1 MKKNQEKAKEKAKA
15 QEKTTVIRSLMLDVF
30 PHAEN
35 DAERKA
41 LWLRI
46 RRDFCTYRMTARR
59 IAGMYFMALA
69 SGATLKEDKDGGL
82 SVAPPTRDD
91 MKAKLAAVFG
101 KEGKAFL
108 YEFRNEFCR
117 LLKGWNT
124 AHVDVLRL
132 EVGSKMKARDPH
144 YAASRE
150 WLALQGVRLPPA
162 MQHIGMTFKLAQT
175 PLSKWS
181 DHSVLLNW
189 RTDAPPIEFRWTRLD
204 GSRWSILRRI
214 IAGEIEFRQIELSLN
229 DKGMRLRVPYVVP
242 MKKAQGAKTLEVG
255 FATAK
260 GEGQFDDMLIVT
272 RIRDAEL
279 TNPWSF
285 GDQVHRGS
293 LSTSAAVDMID
304 RLKGRSES
312 KLYLRRACG
321 SKRQMRRGEG
331 LPKAAESYDAVLN
344 RIACLRSRVQRD
356 WNHRWSKA
364 VVADAVRWGCS
375 TILVFD
381 QPSEIR
387 MRPWCWSEWL
397 NQLKAKAEVEGIAV
411 EVAKSPKL
419 EEQPVAT

>member
-1 MKKNQEKAKEKAKA
+1 MKKNSEKAK
-15 QEKTTVIRSLMLDVF
+15 EKTTVIRSLMLDVY

-35 DAERKA
+35 DVERKA

-82 SVAPPTRDD
+82 SVSPPAQDE

-124 AHVDVLRL
+124 AQVDVLRL
-132 EVGSKMKARDPH
+132 EVGSKMKAKDPH
-144 YAASRE
+144 YAARRE

-162 MQHIGMTFKLAQT
+162 MRHIGMTFKLAQT
-175 PLSKWS
+175 PLSKWTN
-181 DHSVLLNW
+181 HSVCLNW
-189 RTDAPPIEFRWTRLD
+189 RTDALPIEFRWKRLD

-214 IAGEIEFRQIELSLN
+214 IAGEIEFRQIELNLN
-229 DKGMRLRVPYVVP
+229 DKDMRLRVPYVVP
-242 MKKAQGAKTLEVG
+242 TKKAQGAKTLEVG
-255 FATAK
+255 FAPVLR
-260 GEGQFDDMLIVT
+260 GEGQFDDLKLVT
-272 RIRDAEL
+272 RIRDAEI

-285 GDQVHRGS
+285 VDQVHRGS
-293 LSTSAAVDMID
+293 LSTAAAVDMLD
-304 RLKGRSES
+304 RLKWRSES
-312 KLYLRRACG
+312 TLYLRRACG

-364 VVADAVRWGCS
+364 VVSDAIRWGCS

-381 QPSEIR
+381 LPSQIR

-397 NQLKAKAEVEGIAV
+397 SQLQAKAEVEGITV
-411 EVAKSPKL
+411 EVTKSPKV
-419 EEQPVAT
+419 EEQPDAAKPNG